1 MVKQVQ
7 KHPKLFQASEHLARE
22 EHLRSENPDRPSA
35 DLDEEV
41 VGGGRRKPE
50 GRFDAAET

>member
-22 EHLRSENPDRPSA
+22 EHLRSENPDGPSA

-41 VGGGRRKPE
+41 VGGGRRKSE